1 MINAIDAVGLIDK
14 MNSVGG
20 PDSLSLVNT
29 QGNVASGA
37 SFEQILAKISGGLGA
52 SLNKAE
58 EASVQKMT
66 GHGSSI
72 SGAVN
77 AIMEAERSL
86 NTAIAIRDKIVQ
98 AYNEISRMQI

>member
-20 PDSLSLVNT
+20 PDNLSLVNS
-29 QGNVASGA
+29 QNSEVSGA
-37 SFEQILAKISGGLGA
+37 SFEQVLAKISGGLGA

-58 EASVQKMT
+58 EASMQRMA
-66 GHGSSI
+66 GHGASI
-72 SGAVN
+72 SSAVN
-77 AIMEAERSL
+77 DIMAAERSL